1 MSENIISAR
10 GLGKR
15 YTVSHGKRH
24 DTLLQS
30 LASFLRPTPP
40 PTPTPGSARMQGDA
54 FWALRDIDFDIAQGD
69 MVGIVGRNGAG
80 KSTLLKILSN
90 VTAPTAGEVTIQ
102 GRVGSLLE
110 VGTGFNPDL
119 SGRENIFLSAAILG
133 MKRHEIVRRLDEI
146 IAFAEIP
153 GFVDTPVKHYSSGM
167 YMRLAFAVAAHLDH
181 EILLVDE
188 VLAVGDAAFQR
199 KCQQKIGDEAQSG
212 RTILFVSHSL
222 PAIAAICNRAIFLEQ
237 GKLIRDASVDAVLAE
252 YQRTLSS
259 SMSGFGTFDLAEAQH
274 FGTGKARLAEIS
286 LTPLEPDSS
295 PSDILITGRDLRIA
309 LKIEASQAIEHAN
322 AAIVVYDATGYRLI
336 DANLLLSG
344 RPLDLAAGVSTHV
357 NFTLRDLRLKPGE
370 YSIGLW
376 LGRTNVEDID
386 GVLHAVSFRIEP
398 DLATTQHTAIFPGV
412 YQCRFDAWVDQ

>member
-1 MSENIISAR
+1 MSENVISAR

-15 YTVSHGKRH
+15 YTITHGKRH
-24 DTLLQS
+24 DTLLKT
-30 LASFLRPTPP
+30 LTSFLRPAPP
-40 PTPTPGSARMQGDA
+40 PAPTPGNTRMQGDA
-54 FWALRDIDFDIAQGD
+54 FWALSDIDFDIAQGD

-90 VTAPTAGEVTIQ
+90 VTAPTTGEVTVQ

-133 MKRHEIVRRLDEI
+133 MKRHEIIQRLDEI

-237 GKLIRDASVDAVLAE
+237 GKLIRDASVDAVLSE

-259 SMSGFGTFDLAEAQH
+259 SLSGFGTFDLADVQH
-274 FGTGKARLAEIS
+274 FGTGKARFAEIS
-286 LTPLEPDSS
+286 LTPLDRDGN
-295 PSDILITGRDLRIA
+295 PSDILITGHDLRIG
-309 LKIEASQAIEHAN
+309 LKIEASQAVEHLN

-336 DANLLLSG
+336 DANLLLAG
-344 RPLDLAAGVSTHV
+344 RPLDLALNQSAHV
-357 NFTLRDLRLKPGE
+357 NFALRDLRLKPGE

-386 GVLHAVSFRIEP
+386 GVLHAVSFQVEP
-398 DLATTQHTAIFPGV
+398 DLTTTQHTAIFPGV
-412 YQCRFDAWVDQ
+412 YQCRFDAWIDR

>member
-1 MSENIISAR
+1 MSENVISAR

-15 YTVSHGKRH
+15 YTVTHGKRH
-24 DTLLQS
+24 DTLLRT
-30 LASFLRPTPP
+30 LASFLRPKPP
-40 PTPTPGSARMQGDA
+40 PAPTPSNTRMQGDT

-90 VTAPTAGEVTIQ
+90 VTAPTTGEVTVQ

-133 MKRHEIVRRLDEI
+133 MKRHEITQRLDEI

-237 GKLIRDASVDAVLAE
+237 GKLIRDAGVDAVLAE

-259 SMSGFGTFDLAEAQH
+259 SLSGFGTFDLAEAQH
-274 FGTGKARLAEIS
+274 YGTGKAQFASITLA
-286 LTPLEPDSS
+286 PLDSAGN
-295 PSDILITGRDLRIA
+295 PTDILLTGGNLRIN
-309 LKIEASQAIEHAN
+309 LKIEATQPVERAN
-322 AAIVVYDATGYRLI
+322 AAIVIYDATGYRLI
-336 DANLLLSG
+336 DANLLLAG
-344 RPLDLAAGVSTHV
+344 RPLDLAAGRTVEV
-357 NFTLRDLRLKPGE
+357 GFALRDLRLKPGE
-370 YSIGLW
+370 YSIGVW

-386 GVLHAVSFRIEP
+386 GILHAVSFRVEP
-398 DLATTQHTAIFPGV
+398 DLSAMQHTAIFPGT
-412 YQCRFDAWVDQ
+412 YQCRFDAWIG